1 MVYRRFARI
10 YSIAGIIEFMV
21 LWEEG
26 GNETSFREASID
38 TVHSIARLLS
48 TIKISMDNNS

>member
-48 TIKISMDNNS
+48 TIKKSMDNNS